1 MWWKFVKVLE
11 TCWFPKILIQNVLAI
26 FSKNLLFFFFVENF
40 EPETCWK
47 SCWIFSRKFWYSYQ
61 NSYFSRWSCLV
72 FWKIDKNLVGFSY
85 EDLGKFSKSLSFFLK
100 IFDLKLVEE
109 FSFEN
114 FDILTKI
121 CGAFL
126 KWSCLLENFVGLCQK
141 RTMTFSKIL
150 LDFLRTFIVTFKK
163 TLSTL
168 EPEMQETP

>member
-1 MWWKFVKVLE
+1 M
-11 TCWFPKILIQNVLAI
+11 N
-26 FSKNLLFFFFVENF
+26 
-40 EPETCWK
+40 
-47 SCWIFSRKFWYSYQ
+47 
-61 NSYFSRWSCLV
+61 
-72 FWKIDKNLVGFSY
+72 
-85 EDLGKFSKSLSFFLK
+85 
-100 IFDLKLVEE
+100 LKLVEE

-121 CGAFL
+121 CICENMWGIFEMIMSFGNL
-126 KWSCLLENFVGLCQK
+126 IKNFVGLCQK